1 MESRNKHKKNKK
13 KASNNFKTHDT
24 SFKPN
29 STINKIQPEIQMNN
43 IHLEYVYSIIQLT
56 DKRIVTGSI
65 NSLLICSVNILTKC
79 WNVDITKES
88 AHNGKIN
95 SLCELTNNRLIS
107 GSDDELIKIW
117 LYSSKDLSFI
127 KQISKHKGFIY
138 KIINLTNN
146 IFATCSQDQTVKLFE
161 HNENYQELLS
171 IKSFSP
177 IISIINLQKRKQLV
191 IASRSSFSSN
201 FSFWDTDSYVLIHDM
216 NNYYFIT
223 APSHMV
229 ELPNGNIAVSSNDER
244 KPIVIINVIKYSI
257 DKIIYCEEMIKSDSS
272 LCVIN
277 NCSFIYLWNGNI
289 LQISSKDY
297 SIIYKY
303 NKLKGLDGWYS
314 MITIEN
320 GNYLVITNPFRG
332 ISIVKMC
339 YA

>member
-13 KASNNFKTHDT
+13 KVSNNSKTHDNNL
-24 SFKPN
+24 KLN
-29 STINKIQPEIQMNN
+29 ITINKIQPEIQMNN

-65 NSLLICSVNILTKC
+65 NSLLICSVNILNKS

-88 AHNGKIN
+88 AHNSKIN

-117 LYSSKDLSFI
+117 LYSSKDLSLI

-138 KIINLTNN
+138 KIITLTNN
-146 IFATCSQDQTVKLFE
+146 IFATCSQDKTVKLFE

-177 IISIINLQKRKQLV
+177 IISIINLQKHKQLV
-191 IASRSSFSSN
+191 IASKNSFSSS

-223 APSHMV
+223 APSHMI

-244 KPIVIINVIKYSI
+244 KPIVIINNET
-257 DKIIYCEEMIKSDSS
+257 C
-272 LCVIN
+272 
-277 NCSFIYLWNGNI
+277 
-289 LQISSKDY
+289 
-297 SIIYKY
+297 
-303 NKLKGLDGWYS
+303 
-314 MITIEN
+314 
-320 GNYLVITNPFRG
+320 
-332 ISIVKMC
+332 
-339 YA
+339 